1 MLMIQ
6 EYFNKLNEYKNKF
19 GDKVFLLYQVGAFY
33 EVYATKILNMQ
44 NIQDYSEICGL
55 NIAEKTKSLYLKEQL
70 LMAGFKDYFL
80 DKYIEKIHNAPVIA
94 NEYLKQWRL

>member
-19 GDKVFLLYQVGAFY
+19 GDTVFLLYQVGAFY
-33 EVYATKILNMQ
+33 EVYATKTLNMQ

-80 DKYIEKIHNAPVIA
+80 DK
-94 NEYLKQWRL
+94 